1 MIKLPNGWFYFVFPL
16 FFYILDTMAK
26 ILLAEDDLFIRDIY
40 IEILQSGKY
49 EVIPVGDGDEALNLI
64 KQGGWDIVLLDML
77 MPKKTGLE
85 VLSALKALNN
95 RSLTKHI
102 LIMTNNEE
110 TKELGEFRDM
120 YDDYI
125 LKSAITPGELLN
137 KVKHFLNS

>member
-1 MIKLPNGWFYFVFPL
+1 
-16 FFYILDTMAK
+16 MAK

-40 IEILQSGKY
+40 TEILQSEKY
-49 EVIPVGDGDEALNLI
+49 EVTPATDGEEALNLI
-64 KQGGWDIVLLDML
+64 KQGGWDIILLDMM

-85 VLSALKALNN
+85 VLSEVKALNN

-110 TKELGEFRDM
+110 TKELDEFKDM

-125 LKSAITPGELLN
+125 LKSAITPGELLT
-137 KVKHFLNS
+137 KVKHFLNN